1 MVSDYLLPIA
11 IIALLIVINGLF
23 VAAEFAVVAAP
34 YSRIAQLAAEGSA
47 AAARVLPWLKDPE
60 KRNRYIGA
68 AQVGITIASLGLG
81 MYGEETVVAWLL
93 PPLEHY
99 LGLSEAALHTV
110 AVIIGVGILT
120 YLHVVVGEM
129 IPKSLAI
136 QSAEATLLGLA
147 RFMAV
152 VQKLFSPLIL
162 SLNAAANLITRL
174 MGIPPA
180 GEKDR
185 LFSSEE
191 LEYIVEEAVL
201 EGLLDPSERI
211 YVENI
216 FDLSERTVG
225 QVMTPRN
232 RIVGIEHTARP
243 EEVIAFICAN
253 RYSRYPVYEED
264 LDHVLGVVHVKSVA
278 RELANGGREFDITA
292 LMKEP
297 LIAPEMT
304 RVSEMLRLFRQK
316 KEYLA
321 IVIDEYGGVA
331 GLVTME
337 DLMEEV
343 VGEIQDEYDQETPP
357 IREIDDHLLEVRG
370 DVLLDELNQHYD
382 LRLYSRDADTVGGLV
397 MALLGRV
404 PQVGDEVELQG
415 VRLSVQS
422 VDGMAVGAVRV
433 HLPLREETQSDA

>member
-1 MVSDYLLPIA
+1 MVSAYLVPIVVIA
-11 IIALLIVINGLF
+11 ILIAINGLF

-47 AAARVLPWLKDPE
+47 AAARALPWLKDPE
-60 KRNRYIGA
+60 KRNRYISA

-99 LGLSEAALHTV
+99 LGLSETALHTAAIV
-110 AVIIGVGILT
+110 IGVGILT

-129 IPKSLAI
+129 VPKSLAI
-136 QSAEATLLGLA
+136 QSAEKTLLGLA

-152 VQKLFSPLIL
+152 VQKVFSPLVL
-162 SLNAAANLITRL
+162 SLNFVASLITRL
-174 MGIPPA
+174 MGVPPA

-191 LEYIVEEAVL
+191 LEYIVEEAAL
-201 EGLLDPSERI
+201 KGLLDPSERI

-216 FDLSERTVG
+216 FDLAERTVG

-232 RIVGIEHTARP
+232 RIMGVARTAAP
-243 EEVIAFICAN
+243 DEIIAFICAN
-253 RYSRYPVYEED
+253 RYSRYPVYDED
-264 LDHVLGVVHVKSVA
+264 LDHILGVVHVKSIA
-278 RELANGGREFDITA
+278 REFAKGVSEFDVCA

-297 LIAPEMT
+297 LIVPEMT
-304 RVSEMLRLFRQK
+304 RVSQMLRLFRQN

-343 VGEIQDEYDQETPP
+343 VGEIQDEYDREIPP
-357 IREIDDHLLEVRG
+357 IREIDEHVLEVRG
-370 DVLLDELNQHYD
+370 DVLLDELNQLYD
-382 LRLYSRDADTVGGLV
+382 LHLHSRDADTVGGLV

-404 PQVGDEVELQG
+404 PQVGDEVKQNG
-415 VRLSVQS
+415 VRLRVQA
-422 VDGMAVGAVRV
+422 VDGMAVGSVRV
-433 HLPLREETQSDA
+433 HLPARDEGVSDA